1 MIRKGDEVTIK
12 PEWRDRGDEE
22 FTWMACD
29 DEEKGRVTIAPVN
42 TGLAIPPRQTVSVD
56 MLKQNAE
63 HQSRCKASPECS
75 CSALNRGTK

>member
-22 FTWMACD
+22 FAWVACD
-29 DEEKGRVTIAPVN
+29 NEEKGRLTIAPIN

-56 MLKQNAE
+56 MLMPNEQIE
-63 HQSRCKASPECS
+63 R
-75 CSALNRGTK
+75 RV